1 MGGMQHNGVD
11 NKVSPEI
18 PRALV
23 NALKDKK
30 HVIGYY
36 VWDEPYNDEQFT
48 EARRQMDMLEE
59 LAPDALLL
67 THPLYFVSLLTMYEK
82 SIAKQQTKWYT

>member
-1 MGGMQHNGVD
+1 MKHIVYERFPLG
-11 NKVSPEI
+11 NKVSPNV

-30 HVIGYY
+30 RVIGYY
-36 VWDEPYNDEQFT
+36 VWDEPYSNEQFT

-59 LAPDALLL
+59 LAPGDAVLLR
-67 THPLYFVSLLTMYEK
+67 VQD
-82 SIAKQQTKWYT
+82 AKDEAFTCEYRLAK